1 MTEERKDDGTR
12 SVLEAVNLK
21 KIYGNRTV
29 VKDVSI
35 SVKSGEVVGLL
46 GPNGA
51 GKTTLFKMIMGMES
65 IDKGSFEVGET
76 VKVGYADQTHKDI
89 DPKKTVYQVVF
100 RRTGVHPRRRQGN
113 QRPRLPLQI
122 QFCRS
127 RPGKTLRCALRR

>member
-51 GKTTLFKMIMGMES
+51 GKTTLFRLIMEQEKPDNGTF
-65 IDKGSFEVGET
+65 DVGET
-76 VKVGYADQTHKDI
+76 VKIAYVDQRHHDL
-89 DPKKTVYQVVF
+89 
-100 RRTGVHPRRRQGN
+100 
-113 QRPRLPLQI
+113 LPDK
-122 QFCRS
+122 QFM
-127 RPGKTLRCALRR
+127 K